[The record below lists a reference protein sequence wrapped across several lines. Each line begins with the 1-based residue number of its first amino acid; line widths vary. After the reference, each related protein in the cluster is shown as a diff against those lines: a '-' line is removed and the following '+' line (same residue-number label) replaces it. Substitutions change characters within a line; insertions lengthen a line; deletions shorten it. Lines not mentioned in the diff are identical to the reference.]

1 MARILVVEDS
11 PDNRDLL
18 LFICQRAGYE
28 TLSSADGAEGVALA
42 QRQLPDAI
50 VMDLMMPKLDGWEAV
65 RQLKADARTARIPV
79 LVVTANAMREAEER
93 ARAVGC
99 DAFILKPFRVAA
111 LLATLDSL
119 LTRSAEIGG
128 SK

>member
-18 LFICQRAGYE
+18 LMICQRAGHE
-28 TLSSADGAEGVALA
+28 TLISIDGAAGVRLA
-42 QRQLPDAI
+42 QQQLPDAI
-50 VMDLMMPKLDGWEAV
+50 VMDLMMPTMDGWEAV

-79 LVVTANAMREAEER
+79 LVVTANAMREVEER

-99 DAFILKPFRVAA
+99 DAFMTKPFRVAA
-111 LLATLDSL
+111 LLETLDSL
-119 LTRSAEIGG
+119 LARGAEIGSG
-128 SK
+128 K